1 MQALILVA
9 TKGWSDKL
17 ARIGVLRA
25 SSRPRTPQQVHCSTS
40 CCPTSSRITA
50 QTFFLGVS
58 MTMTLAIIVFLAFG
72 AGFVVRSFM
81 DNDDASDLS
90 EIERYAGGS
99 CHRYD

>member
-1 MQALILVA
+1 
-9 TKGWSDKL
+9 
-17 ARIGVLRA
+17 
-25 SSRPRTPQQVHCSTS
+25 
-40 CCPTSSRITA
+40 
-50 QTFFLGVS
+50 

-90 EIERYAGGS
+90 EIERYVGGG